1 MANGLLGNLQP
12 NGLLGP
18 VTMNPNIAAQGRN
31 ALASAL
37 RGSPRNA
44 LLDPEFYMRDLKDS
58 AVNYFSDPENSLRA
72 LSIAPVPVL
81 SDVAGLAADALMYK
95 NKPESRNMLNFGLTG
110 VGMLPFIPALA
121 TAYHGSPYKF
131 DKFDAAHIG
140 KGEGAQAYGH
150 GVYFAESPD
159 VAQSYQRNLAST
171 LSIDGKPVFQNGRI
185 VNSTGNEMVDDLLLM
200 HSGDAKAVGKDI
212 LANLKELRSRFASQ
226 PQATAPAMAG
236 VEKKIIKETQAELAA
251 LRNVRNSSKYSVGGS
266 LYKVDIP
273 DEYIPRMLDW
283 DKPLSQQPEIL
294 KAFKNTGFAS
304 ADPNITGR
312 QFIRDWLG
320 DPANPETAHALKSI
334 GIPGIRYLDGGSRGT
349 GQGTSN
355 YVVFPGNEGAVKILE
370 RK

>member
-18 VTMNPNIAAQGRN
+18 VTMNPNIAKQGRN

-44 LLDPEFYMRDLKDS
+44 LLDPEFYMRDLKNS
-58 AVNYFSDPENSLRA
+58 AVDYFSDPENSLRA

-131 DKFDAAHIG
+131 DKFDASHIG

-150 GVYFAESPD
+150 GIYFAETPK
-159 VAQSYQRNLAST
+159 VAESYKTANAT
-171 LSIDGKPVFQNGRI
+171 LSGTPEGNAAGLVGIYQGDTNKALQYLQTILPKAGEKTFSGETREFIASSIDALKSGKY
-185 VNSTGNEMVDDLLLM
+185 
-200 HSGDAKAVGKDI
+200 KDY
-212 LANLKELRSRFASQ
+212 
-226 PQATAPAMAG
+226 PQ
-236 VEKKIIKETQAELAA
+236 
-251 LRNVRNSSKYSVGGS
+251 GS

-283 DKPLSQQPEIL
+283 DKPLSQQTPEVQ
-294 KAFKNTGFAS
+294 KALAKAVAKRPDMTGAELYNVFGGSGKLDQTLNNGFSFGQQAS
-304 ADPNITGR
+304 DTLRELGIT
-312 QFIRDWLG
+312 
-320 DPANPETAHALKSI
+320 
-334 GIPGIRYLDGGSRGT
+334 GIRYLDGGSRGT